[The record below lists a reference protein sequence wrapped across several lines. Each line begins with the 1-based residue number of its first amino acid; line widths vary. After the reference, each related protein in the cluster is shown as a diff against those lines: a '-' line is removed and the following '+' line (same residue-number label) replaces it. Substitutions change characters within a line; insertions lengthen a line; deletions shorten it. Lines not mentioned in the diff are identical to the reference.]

1 MKKVNKKIT
10 IISVISLLLV
20 LIVSLVV
27 LLLIKV
33 EDTAAAPEDT
43 IEIKVNKVTTVSIYV
58 FGSGVEFVSSN
69 SNYDTYT
76 AEVGTTVRLQSVN
89 ETRIFTDWVITETVD
104 GDAYVP
110 TGIDLTDNIINVPIT
125 SETTYLSNMYLP

>member
-1 MKKVNKKIT
+1 MKQVNKKIT

-20 LIVSLVV
+20 LIVSLAV

-89 ETRIFTDWVITETVD
+89 ETRIFTELHGRGSAPAQGHHRRHYGAERSGHSA
-104 GDAYVP
+104 GDRAYF
-110 TGIDLTDNIINVPIT
+110 
-125 SETTYLSNMYLP
+125 